1 MSHEFSG
8 YIYESLQ
15 EIIFLPRG
23 KILGNDPKRRERH
36 SKGPVSKEAM
46 PSVFSS
52 DLDKVFYGSIG
63 EKDLMASDGTGG
75 PRVGHVALALH
86 GATLRKLNRV
96 D

>member
-36 SKGPVSKEAM
+36 SKGPVSKEAV

-52 DLDKVFYGSIG
+52 DLDKAFYGSIG
-63 EKDLMASDGTGG
+63 KKGLDDQ
-75 PRVGHVALALH
+75 
-86 GATLRKLNRV
+86 
-96 D
+96 